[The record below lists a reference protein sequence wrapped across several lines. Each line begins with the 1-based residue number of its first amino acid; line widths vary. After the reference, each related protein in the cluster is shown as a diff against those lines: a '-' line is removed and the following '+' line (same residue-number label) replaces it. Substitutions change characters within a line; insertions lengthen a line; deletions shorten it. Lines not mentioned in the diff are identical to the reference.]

1 MKHILKRL
9 MSVKWILRGKYWASL
24 KYNKNTT
31 ICWTDKKDN
40 YLLFIDGKP
49 VECFETAEDAKKGYD
64 KTRTRASND

>member
-31 ICWTDKKDN
+31 ICWTDKRDC
-40 YLLFIDGKP
+40 YSLFIEGKP
-49 VECFETAEDAKKGYD
+49 VECFETGEDAKKGYD
-64 KTRTRASND
+64 KIRA